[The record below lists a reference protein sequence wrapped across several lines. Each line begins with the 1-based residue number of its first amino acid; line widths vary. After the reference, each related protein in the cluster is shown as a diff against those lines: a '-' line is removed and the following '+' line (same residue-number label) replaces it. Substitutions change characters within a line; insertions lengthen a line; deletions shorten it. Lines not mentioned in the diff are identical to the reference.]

1 MKPIYF
7 ILLMA
12 CLCYLPTF
20 AQKKNKWSEAE
31 FRAKQQA
38 YMTKKAE
45 LTPEESEKFFPLYF
59 EFLDKKKEINK
70 EAWNVAKQGK
80 APETTEEEY
89 EEIIDY
95 FFDKQETIAK
105 LEKEYIKKYSK
116 ILSAKKIY
124 MVYWAEIKFSR
135 NMLKILQEIKDKDEK
150 KGL

>member
-1 MKPIYF
+1 MRPLYY
-7 ILLMA
+7 LLLTG
-12 CLCYLPTF
+12 CLFCLPTF
-20 AQKKNKWSEAE
+20 AQKKDQCTEAE

-70 EAWNVAKQGK
+70 EAWNIAKQGK
-80 APETTEEEY
+80 TPETTEEEY
-89 EEIIDY
+89 EEIIDH
-95 FFDKQETIAK
+95 FFDKQEAIAK
-105 LEKEYIKKYSK
+105 LEKEYIKKYSE

-135 NMLKILQEIKDKDEK
+135 NMMKILQEMDDKK
-150 KGL
+150 K